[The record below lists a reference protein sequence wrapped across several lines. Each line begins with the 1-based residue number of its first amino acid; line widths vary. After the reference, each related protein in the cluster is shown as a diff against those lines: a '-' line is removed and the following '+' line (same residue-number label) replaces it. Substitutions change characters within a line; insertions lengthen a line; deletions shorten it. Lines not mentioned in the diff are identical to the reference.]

1 MLRSIYKIDL
11 GLLRQLSVNALY
23 CSEIVHDVNVCL
35 YRFAFLCAWISIFFL
50 LSIFPQ
56 HYLGNLSLERIY
68 SALTHAMHTW
78 QYFVTRYTHQHT
90 QTSTELN
97 NRNRKCNCNTTA
109 VTHTS
114 QLLWRLLNHLNVC
127 RREACSWCNV
137 FIRMSWNRME
147 HNLTFSV
154 HTSNVR
160 LQMRFSNCF
169 SNMRY
174 SNSNELQ
181 VFNSFFFLFNSLHW
195 D

>member
-1 MLRSIYKIDL
+1 MWMCVCIVSLFCVL
-11 GLLRQLSVNALY
+11 G
-23 CSEIVHDVNVCL
+23 
-35 YRFAFLCAWISIFFL
+35 FLFFL
-50 LSIFPQ
+50 LSLFPQ

-78 QYFVTRYTHQHT
+78 HFVNRYTHQHT

-147 HNLTFSV
+147 HNLTFYI
-154 HTSNVR
+154 HTSYVWKCASQTVFRTWDIRTRMNCK
-160 LQMRFSNCF
+160 FSI
-169 SNMRY
+169 
-174 SNSNELQ
+174 
-181 VFNSFFFLFNSLHW
+181 VFFFFLILYIEIKT
-195 D
+195 